1 MIRTLLIDCGSRYIN
16 NLHKILL
23 DLTTVQIVPLAT
35 LQESDF
41 DQCDRIIMSGSPSL
55 LTERDVQPLLKK
67 MKMCVNSGL
76 PFLGICFGHQLLGMY
91 YGSTL
96 SLGKPRENME
106 KIQPVNKSHLFEGIQ
121 ETDLIFQESH
131 REEITLPKNFNLIAT
146 SQETEVE
153 GIQHLEKS
161 LFGVQ
166 FHPETSNDQG
176 KRLLENFLEQK
187 KCVE

>member
-1 MIRTLLIDCGSRYIN
+1 
-16 NLHKILL
+16 
-23 DLTTVQIVPLAT
+23 
-35 LQESDF
+35 
-41 DQCDRIIMSGSPSL
+41 MSGSPSL

-131 REEITLPKNFNLIAT
+131 REEITLPKNFNL
-146 SQETEVE
+146 
-153 GIQHLEKS
+153 
-161 LFGVQ
+161 
-166 FHPETSNDQG
+166 
-176 KRLLENFLEQK
+176 
-187 KCVE
+187 